1 MEGVQEQKYMMN
13 FYHNEHNHKFFNIA
27 KNQVNDEENMY
38 VSEDSTSSSEY
49 SNISKESSSSLDLLD
64 DASSSS
70 SSCDGPLY
78 GLSKL
83 MDQLPIKRGLSKYYQ
98 GKSQSFTSLA
108 RVTSLEDL
116 AKKETPYQRRLRA
129 CRSYGG
135 GLNNN
140 NNNSFKSFTQ
150 PKATISK
157 KLSNK
162 SSLSSLSR
170 KNSFVISLPPLSHVQ
185 TTF

>member
-1 MEGVQEQKYMMN
+1 MESVQEQKYTIS
-13 FYHNEHNHKFFNIA
+13 FYHNNS
-27 KNQVNDEENMY
+27 NDEEENRY
-38 VSEDSTSSSEY
+38 VLEDDSSLSSSEF
-49 SNISKESSSSLDLLD
+49 SNNSKESSSSLDD
-64 DASSSS
+64 DLVDEASSSWS
-70 SSCDGPLY
+70 SSPRSSDNEPLY

-116 AKKETPYQRRLRA
+116 AKKETSYQRRLKA

-135 GLNNN
+135 GLNN
-140 NNNSFKSFTQ
+140 FKSFTQ
-150 PKATISK
+150 PKSMISK
-157 KLSNK
+157 RVSKGSLSN
-162 SSLSSLSR
+162 LSR

-185 TTF
+185 NTF